1 MKKLVSLL
9 LLLPSLCVAAEER
22 EIWACQGQKSEGY
35 EGQENDT
42 WKSVYFEPLNY
53 LVTIDEGNSNV
64 KVESEV
70 LSVACSIAPP
80 PPRFYRC
87 NSDDGLGITLLIDVL
102 SGRGAISR
110 LFGSLI
116 APKDASNV
124 KTELLQCTRF

>member
-70 LSVACSIAPP
+70 LSVACSIA
-80 PPRFYRC
+80 FF
-87 NSDDGLGITLLIDVL
+87 NSRTLPDQGYLVKSFSTSDSKLVIFL
-102 SGRGAISR
+102 SN
-110 LFGSLI
+110 L
-116 APKDASNV
+116 
-124 KTELLQCTRF
+124 